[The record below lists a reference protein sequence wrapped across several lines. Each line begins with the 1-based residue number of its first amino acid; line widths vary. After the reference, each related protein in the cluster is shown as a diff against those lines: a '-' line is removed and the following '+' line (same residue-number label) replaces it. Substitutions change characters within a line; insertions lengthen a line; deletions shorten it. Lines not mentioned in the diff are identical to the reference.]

1 MAGII
6 KTVIRVGVI
15 GGLLTGGVVLVA
27 GPQRVQA
34 IGRQIH
40 MKLIATID
48 RNIDDPIAM
57 RTQLQ
62 NLEAMYPKRIAEARS
77 MLGEL
82 NEQIRQV
89 QRDQAISSRV
99 VNLAQADLND
109 MKDLLARAEQ
119 ARDDYQGM
127 GRQVVSIAYNDRTMN
142 LDEAYTQANRIAGTV
157 SSYQSRN
164 VECAT
169 ELEQL
174 NHDKRQTESLLGK
187 LQSEYTD
194 FQMQL
199 ADLDRKIDTVARKE
213 RMVKLVADRQHRIDE
228 LSRYKV
234 ASLDQFKSNL
244 ASRVAELD
252 ARMES
257 LTGREDRVNYEE
269 RAKLQIDT
277 EASAKLR
284 FERTNA
290 QIEAH
295 APQVNTVIEP
305 GGTTPA
311 PAPAP
316 AKAPERIA
324 IR

>member
-6 KTVIRVGVI
+6 KSLIRVGVV

-27 GPQRVQA
+27 GPQRVHA
-34 IGRQIH
+34 IGRQIQ
-40 MKLIATID
+40 MKLMATID
-48 RNIDDPIAM
+48 KNIDDPIAM

-62 NLEAMYPKRIAEARS
+62 GLEATYPKRIAEARS

-82 NEQIRQV
+82 KEQIRQV
-89 QRDQAISSRV
+89 NRDQSISSRV

-119 ARDDYQGM
+119 ARDDYQGT
-127 GRQVVSIAYNDRTMN
+127 GRQLVTISFNDRAMN
-142 LDEAYTQANRIAGTV
+142 LDEAYTQANRIVGTV
-157 SSYQSRN
+157 ASYQTRLN
-164 VECAT
+164 ECTT
-169 ELEQL
+169 ELDQL
-174 NHDKRQTESLLGK
+174 NHDARQTESLLSK
-187 LQSEYTD
+187 LQSEYTE

-213 RMVKLVADRQHRIDE
+213 RMVKMVADRQHRINQ
-228 LSRYKV
+228 LSRYKA

-252 ARMES
+252 ARMEA
-257 LTGREDRVNYEE
+257 LTGREDQVNYEE

-284 FERTNA
+284 FERSNS

-295 APQVNTVIEP
+295 APNGRTIIESSDDVP
-305 GGTTPA
+305 TA
-311 PAPAP
+311 PPV
-316 AKAPERIA
+316 KQAPERIA